1 MEAKAVRAQGR
12 NELFV
17 GNKSEPEHAGEVI
30 PSPAEQQ
37 NPWTGLPILL
47 VMFPESIH
55 LGMKD
60 SALLTL
66 INPLN

>member
-1 MEAKAVRAQGR
+1 M
-12 NELFV
+12 
-17 GNKSEPEHAGEVI
+17 PEHAGEVI

-60 SALLTL
+60 SELLTL